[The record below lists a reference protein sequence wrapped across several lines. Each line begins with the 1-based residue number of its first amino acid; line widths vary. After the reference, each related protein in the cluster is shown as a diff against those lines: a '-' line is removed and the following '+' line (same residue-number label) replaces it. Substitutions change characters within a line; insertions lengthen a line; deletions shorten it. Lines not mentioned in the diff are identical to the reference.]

1 MAAAAQAMVRVLSAG
16 QGTTL
21 QDAGRHGYLRFGFTA
36 AGPMDSLRMPRQTLL
51 SAIRGFRRRGGFP
64 GWY

>member
-21 QDAGRHGYLRFGFTA
+21 QDAGRHGYLRFGVTT
-36 AGPMDSLRMPRQTLL
+36 AGPMDSLAHATANHKW
-51 SAIRGFRRRGGFP
+51 SFRAD
-64 GWY
+64 